1 MFAPGLFTGKRILI
15 TGGGTGLGA
24 AMAERFAELGASL
37 VLCGRR
43 EDVVRETA
51 ERIAAQY
58 QVTVESMRCDIR
70 DPAQVDAMFDAIWE
84 SGALDALVNN
94 AGAIFV
100 SQTEQLSHRAVD
112 AVLATTLHG
121 SIYCTLAAGKRWIA
135 NRHPGSVLSILSTA
149 AITGR
154 AFTVPTVIS
163 KTGVLAMTKSLAVEW
178 AAKRIRLVAIAPG
191 VIPTAGFLAKV
202 AAGRERDEQP
212 VSENTLERP
221 GRPDELADLATYLLS
236 PAADYIT
243 GEMVVLDGG
252 RHLRNSGVEDLLART
267 EADWEVHRAS
277 R

>member
-84 SGALDALVNN
+84 SGPLDALVNN

-121 SIYCTLAAGKRWIA
+121 SIYCTLAAGKKWIA

-202 AAGRERDEQP
+202 AAGRERDEQA
-212 VSENTLERP
+212 VSESTLERP